1 MSKSHWYC
9 NATSNTTKST
19 QVFDIIISD
28 FLNLESLECSIHEIN
43 NNQRANAINS
53 TEQELVYLEFFF
65 FFPLNSF
72 IKFVRSGQWVE
83 LDLGFDK

>member
-9 NATSNTTKST
+9 NATSDTTKST

-53 TEQELVYLEFFF
+53 TEQGLVYFEVFFF
-65 FFPLNSF
+65 H
-72 IKFVRSGQWVE
+72 
-83 LDLGFDK
+83 